1 LKAEYKAL
9 TGTDFPVAGRTP
21 AKPKEAPQKAANQKV
36 APKEKKPV
44 VVIRPSLV
52 NSVVYLYLILG

>member
-1 LKAEYKAL
+1 MLGLKAEYKAL

-44 VVIRPSLV
+44 VVI
-52 NSVVYLYLILG
+52 